1 MLVRK
6 AKAHDPAQNNT
17 VWGGYVQGA
26 VKTGAPAAL
35 PKKK

>member
-6 AKAHDPAQNNT
+6 AKAHAPGRNNT

-26 VKTGAPAAL
+26 AGTGL
-35 PKKK
+35 PVRNP